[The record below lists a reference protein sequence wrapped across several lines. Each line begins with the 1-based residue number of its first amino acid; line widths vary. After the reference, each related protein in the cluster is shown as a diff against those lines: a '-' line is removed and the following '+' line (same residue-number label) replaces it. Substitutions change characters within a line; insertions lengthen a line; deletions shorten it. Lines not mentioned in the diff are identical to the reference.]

1 MLDFELI
8 EMERQGD
15 WRAVLGAYRT
25 AAIDA
30 RERNPDSD
38 GWIGRFPALEGFQ
51 PDELARLHGRLIAGG
66 LLKFQLAE
74 RDAGLLYQ
82 LTPEGRRM
90 LEGTSP
96 EACEDSPEA

>member
-8 EMERQGD
+8 EMDRQGD
-15 WRAVLGAYRT
+15 WRAVLSAYRA

-30 RERNPDSD
+30 RERELESD
-38 GWIGRFPALEGFQ
+38 GWIGRFYTLDGFEPGQ
-51 PDELARLHGRLIAGG
+51 LARMHGRLIAVG
-66 LLKFQLAE
+66 LLKFHLAE

-90 LEGTSP
+90 LEGTPP
-96 EACEDSPEA
+96 EISEDSPEA